1 MKLTLKSD
9 GLSSISD
16 NLLLHQA
23 ETRSARSSPFFFFS
37 LKSLNFDLLLLLL
50 LLLHHQAM
58 EAMDGVGKAVGRGR
72 GAKYRHLYQA
82 AEAR

>member
-16 NLLLHQA
+16 SLLLHQA

-37 LKSLNFDLLLLLL
+37 LKSLNFDLLLL